1 MKNIKI
7 GTKLIVSFLSIVAIM
22 TLMGIY
28 LIDSLKKLDEHTKLI
43 YEEGMVPMEFLVEIA
58 QQTQEMRMNIQ
69 RWQFAKTSEERSIVI
84 KDIDESYAVLKDRIA
99 KSKSKEKSFSDLLTA
114 TSKYVVEAHNYS
126 KNARIDPFT
135 GLCAENLSPAVL
147 NAANEMSKAVSNAI
161 RMRLDSGKELLDS
174 NSQTANESER
184 IATAILV
191 SVLIFSFFFAIFL
204 TFSIT
209 QPLRVVVNTL
219 SKIEHGNMTVRA
231 NLEREDEIG
240 ILSNSL
246 DSLSAKFQTI
256 FKNLRQ
262 NSDTLAEEATELS
275 DIGKQVAN
283 ATEQV
288 NSNINAMASGA
299 EEASAN
305 ADKVA
310 NTAEQMSASMV
321 TITTAV
327 EKMSMSINQI
337 ANNACDASKIA
348 NEATV
353 KSNDATSAMDK
364 LGAAAEEIGQV
375 TDAIKK
381 IADKT
386 NLLALNATIEAASA
400 GEAGKGFAVVAGE
413 VKELANQ
420 SARSADDI
428 AKRIRGIQ
436 LGTSAAIKVIN
447 DVSDIIAKINQS
459 IGIIS
464 NHVEQQTKSSTEI
477 AHHVEQ
483 ANVGIKRVA
492 ESIGEV
498 AKGSREMSRNIE
510 GVIECSTSVQ
520 NTKQINQGADKL
532 ARLASDLK
540 NVLVKLSL

>member
-1 MKNIKI
+1 MRNIKI

-22 TLMGIY
+22 TLMGVY
-28 LIDSLKKLDEHTKLI
+28 LIDSLKKINEHTKLI
-43 YEEGMVPMEFLVEIA
+43 YEDGMVPLEFLVETA
-58 QQTQEMRMNIQ
+58 KQTQEMRINIQ
-69 RWQFAKTSEERSIVI
+69 RWQLAKTNEERSII
-84 KDIDESYAVLKDRIA
+84 IRAIDESYVVLRDRIA
-99 KSKSKEKSFSDLLTA
+99 KEKDKDKSLNNLLAA
-114 TSKYVVEAHNYS
+114 TSNYVVEAHNYA
-126 KNARIDPFT
+126 KNAKIDSAT
-135 GLCAENLSPAVL
+135 GICAESLSPAVL
-147 NAANEMSKAVSNAI
+147 SAANEMSKAVSNAI
-161 RMRLDSGKELLDS
+161 RMRLDSAKEILDS
-174 NSQTANESER
+174 NSQTARDSEGT
-184 IATAILV
+184 ATAVLIM
-191 SVLIFSFFFAIFL
+191 VLIFSLCFAIFL

-231 NLEREDEIG
+231 SLEREDEIG
-240 ILSNSL
+240 SLSKSL

-299 EEASAN
+299 EEASTN

-310 NTAEQMSASMV
+310 NAAEQMSANMV

-353 KSNDATSAMDK
+353 KSNDATNAMDK

-375 TDAIKK
+375 TDVIKK

-413 VKELANQ
+413 VKELASQ
-420 SARSADDI
+420 SAKSADDI
-428 AKRIRGIQ
+428 TKRIRGIQ
-436 LGTSAAIKVIN
+436 LGTSTAIKVIN

-464 NHVEQQTKSSTEI
+464 NHVEQQTKASTEI

-498 AKGSREMSRNIE
+498 ANGSKEMSRNIE

-532 ARLASDLK
+532 ARLASELK
-540 NVLVKLSL
+540 NVLIKLSL

>member
-7 GTKLIVSFLSIVAIM
+7 GLKLIISFLFIVATM
-22 TLMGIY
+22 TFMGVF
-28 LIDSLKKLDEHTKLI
+28 LIDSLKKLNEHTKLI
-43 YEEGMVPMEFLVEIA
+43 YEEGMVPLEFLVETA

-69 RWQFAKTSEERSIVI
+69 RWQFAKTNEERAFII
-84 KDIDESYAVLKDRIA
+84 RNIDDSYATLKDRIA
-99 KSKSKEKSFSDLLTA
+99 KLKNNNLLFA
-114 TSKYVVEAHNYS
+114 ISKYVVEAHNFAE
-126 KNARIDPFT
+126 NAKIDSIT
-135 GLCAENLSPAVL
+135 GLCAESLSPAVL
-147 NAANEMSKAVSNAI
+147 NAANEMSKTVAVAI
-161 RMRLDSGKELLDS
+161 EMRLNSAKEFLDS
-174 NSQTANESER
+174 NSQTASDSEG
-184 IATAILV
+184 IATAILIIILV
-191 SVLIFSFFFAIFL
+191 FSLCFAIFL

-231 NLEREDEIG
+231 NLEREDEFG
-240 ILSNSL
+240 TLSKSL
-246 DSLSAKFQTI
+246 DGLSEKLQTI
-256 FKNLRQ
+256 FRNLRQ
-262 NSDTLAEEATELS
+262 NSDTLADEAEELS

-288 NSNINAMASGA
+288 NTNINAMASSA
-299 EEASAN
+299 EEASTN

-310 NTAEQMSASMV
+310 NTAEQMSANMV

-327 EKMSMSINQI
+327 ERMSTSISQI
-337 ANNACDASKIA
+337 ANNAFDASKIA
-348 NEATV
+348 NEATI

-413 VKELANQ
+413 VKELASQ
-420 SARSADDI
+420 SAKSADDI
-428 AKRIRGIQ
+428 ARRIRGIQ
-436 LGTSAAIKVIN
+436 IGTSAAVKVIS

-464 NHVEQQTKSSTEI
+464 SHVEQQTKASAEI

-498 AKGSREMSRNIE
+498 ARGSKEMSRNIE
-510 GVIECSTSVQ
+510 GVIKCSTSVH
-520 NTKQINQGADKL
+520 NTKQINEGANKL

-540 NVLVKLSL
+540 GVLIKLSL